1 MSEEKILI
9 DSLIGHQ
16 IHSAE
21 ISTGGFHLELDG
33 GFVLIVEGSFV
44 IGLCQLEQKLH

>member
-1 MSEEKILI
+1 MSNEKLLM

-16 IHSAE
+16 IHNAE
-21 ISTGGFHLELDG
+21 IKTGGFHLELDG

-44 IGLCQLEQKLH
+44 MGLCQLEQKLH

>member
-1 MSEEKILI
+1 VSEEKALV
-9 DSLIGHQ
+9 DSLIGHN
-16 IHSAE
+16 IRGAE
-21 ISTGGFHLELDG
+21 VVTGGFHLELDG